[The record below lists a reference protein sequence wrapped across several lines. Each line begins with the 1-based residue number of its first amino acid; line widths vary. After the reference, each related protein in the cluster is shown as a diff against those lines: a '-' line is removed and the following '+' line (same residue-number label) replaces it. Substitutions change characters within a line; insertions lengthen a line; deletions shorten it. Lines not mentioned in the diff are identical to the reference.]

1 MSSDPKKITI
11 TKVEDKPQV
20 ATVPTISEPV
30 LDVQKPEDVQDAGKK
45 HHRTFPKGILRK
57 TNKKKIVPTRDPT
70 LVASRKKTLRVLT
83 GTGHKKMRST
93 LHRKVKRLDDK
104 TIRQKLVDK
113 KLISESS
120 KATPAL
126 LRKMYE
132 EATGAGLMK
141 L

>member
-1 MSSDPKKITI
+1 MSSDPSKKITI
-11 TKVEDKPQV
+11 TKVVEDTPQV
-20 ATVPTISEPV
+20 ATVPV
-30 LDVQKPEDVQDAGKK
+30 LAIQKPEEVQDAGKK
-45 HHRTFPKGILRK
+45 QHHRTFPKGILRK
-57 TNKKKIVPTRDPT
+57 TTKKKIVPTRDPT
-70 LVASRKKTLRVLT
+70 LVASRKKTMRVLT

>member
-1 MSSDPKKITI
+1 MSSDSSKKFTI
-11 TKVEDKPQV
+11 TKVEDTPQV
-20 ATVPTISEPV
+20 AEVPV
-30 LDVQKPEDVQDAGKK
+30 LSVQKPEDVQDAGKK
-45 HHRTFPKGILRK
+45 QHHRTFPKGILRK

-70 LVASRKKTLRVLT
+70 LVVSRKKTLRVLT

>member
-1 MSSDPKKITI
+1 
-11 TKVEDKPQV
+11 
-20 ATVPTISEPV
+20 
-30 LDVQKPEDVQDAGKK
+30 
-45 HHRTFPKGILRK
+45 
-57 TNKKKIVPTRDPT
+57 
-70 LVASRKKTLRVLT
+70 
-83 GTGHKKMRST
+83 MRST